1 MKGVPLLTNIVHKKV
16 GYIYKRVGLQGGAS
30 PYKTLLITPG
40 HLLNFCFTR
49 VLNFISVK
57 FGRIISR
64 LILQR
69 CNYITKF
76 VKKNG

>member
-16 GYIYKRVGLQGGAS
+16 GYIYKGVGLHGGAS

-40 HLLNFCFTR
+40 VNFCFTR
-49 VLNFISVK
+49 VLNFITVK